1 MIIPSIAYQV
11 LFSVISVFF
20 AFRYIRKQIR
30 NTDTG
35 EIRGILSDDDYFRII
50 LSGVVAVF
58 VVLFMFMP
66 LGQNLTYFLEGDELF
81 YKSNW
86 AYHNF

>member
-1 MIIPSIAYQV
+1 MKIAV
-11 LFSVISVFF
+11 VF

-58 VVLFMFMP
+58 VVLLMFMP
-66 LGQNLTYFLEGDELF
+66 FGQNLTYFLEG
-81 YKSNW
+81 
-86 AYHNF
+86 